1 MTAEIT
7 TVQHC
12 RLCNSADLDLAL
24 SLPPSPI
31 GDAFVSPEQ
40 RDVFQPAY
48 PLDLRL
54 CRDCGHVQLGH
65 TLDPERLFR
74 EYLFETRSSLGL
86 VEHFRRY
93 RDHLLKRFPAQAGD
107 LVIEI
112 GSNDGSL
119 LKFFQDSGLRV
130 LGIDPA
136 RRPAETAQLSGIP
149 TLSEFFT
156 SDLAEKI
163 KQQHGTA
170 EFVAANN
177 VFAHAEGLRDIALGV
192 SHLLSSEGLFVF
204 EVSYLLDI
212 VEKLLFD
219 TVYHEHL
226 SYHSIKPLVRFL
238 NAAGLELIDV
248 ERIATKGG
256 SIRCFAQRIG
266 GPHPVKPTVAQLLD
280 LEAAA
285 GLDQLSTFQTM
296 SRRISQIRDEIHQQ
310 LEPYL
315 DGNRTVVGYGA
326 SPTATTLIYTFQLQ
340 HRLEYLVDDNPLKQ
354 GLLSPGVH
362 LPVYPSP
369 ELADRQ
375 PALAIILAWNY
386 AEPILKRN
394 ERYLSQGGRFLIPMP
409 AVKTVKVVD

>member
-7 TVQHC
+7 PVQHC
-12 RLCNSADLDLAL
+12 RLCDSADLDLAL

-31 GDAFVSPEQ
+31 GDAFVPPQE
-40 RDVFQPAY
+40 RDVPQPEY

-74 EYLFETRSSLGL
+74 EYLFETRTSLGL

-93 RDHLLKRFPAQAGD
+93 RDHLLTRFPAAAGE

-119 LKFFQDSGLRV
+119 LKFFQESGLRV

-136 RRPAETAQLSGIP
+136 RRPAETAQSLGIP

-156 SDLAEKI
+156 SDLAATI
-163 KQQHGTA
+163 RQQHGTA
-170 EFVAANN
+170 KFVAANN
-177 VFAHAEGLRDIALGV
+177 VFAHAEALGNIATGV
-192 SHLLSSEGLFVF
+192 SRLLSPDGLFVF

-219 TVYHEHL
+219 TIYHEHL
-226 SYHSIKPLVRFL
+226 SYHAIKPLVRFL

-266 GPHPVKPTVAQLLD
+266 GPNPVAPSVAWLLA
-280 LEAAA
+280 LEAHA
-285 GLDQLSTFQTM
+285 GLDLLATFQAM
-296 SRRISQIRDEIHQQ
+296 GDRINRIRDDVHHR
-310 LEPYL
+310 LEQYL
-315 DGNRTVVGYGA
+315 DANQTVVGYGA
-326 SPTATTLIYTFQLQ
+326 SPTATTLMYTFQLQ
-340 HRLEYLVDDNPLKQ
+340 HRLAYLVDDNPLKQ

-369 ELADRQ
+369 ELADRR

-394 ERYLSQGGRFLIPMP
+394 ERYLNEGGRFLIPMP
-409 AVKTVKVVD
+409 AVRIIG